1 MVGGLIADSRQ
12 RQKVFDRRAES
23 VLKQAREL
31 SVLCDVPA
39 CVVIYNPDDAIKP
52 WRIWPESDAELRNVI
67 EFYKTKVGSGSTT
80 AASDGGVANGVTT
93 VDLGG
98 KIESR
103 MDANQS
109 NLVVVQEPPR
119 TDVNNCRLAGK
130 DLCER
135 FDINEFLNFR
145 ECELCDD
152 TLFEKETEAAATSSS
167 SMQQAVGSKT
177 KRKAPVRVCNFEEPV
192 MMSSQRRRLN

>member
-52 WRIWPESDAELRNVI
+52 WRIWPESEAELRNVI

-80 AASDGGVANGVTT
+80 AASDGGVANGMTTADKWT

-130 DLCER
+130 DLWER

-145 ECELCDD
+145 ECDD

-167 SMQQAVGSKT
+167 SMQQAVGSK
-177 KRKAPVRVCNFEEPV
+177 RKAPVRVCNFEEPV

>member
-80 AASDGGVANGVTT
+80 AASDGGVANGMTT

-145 ECELCDD
+145 ECDD
-152 TLFEKETEAAATSSS
+152 TLFEKETEAATSSL
-167 SMQQAVGSKT
+167 SMQQAVSS
-177 KRKAPVRVCNFEEPV
+177 KRKAPARVRNFEEPV
-192 MMSSQRRRLN
+192 MMSSSSSQRRRLN

>member
-52 WRIWPESDAELRNVI
+52 WRIWPESEAELRNVI

-80 AASDGGVANGVTT
+80 AASDGGVANRVTT

-145 ECELCDD
+145 ECDD
-152 TLFEKETEAAATSSS
+152 TLFEKETEAATSSL
-167 SMQQAVGSKT
+167 SMQQAVGS